1 MAKGQFNDDF
11 GGRPKKKVPP
21 RSDKNSSYLNKNT
34 FPAIAVA
41 LSFLGGVVASLF
53 GWALAN
59 DASWGF
65 LLVGATIT
73 YAIFHYLVLGIIAFF
88 RKLTGKQP
96 EKKKVSSPAQIK
108 LDNLHND
115 DGWD

>member
-1 MAKGQFNDDF
+1 MAKGQNNGSF
-11 GGRPKKKVPP
+11 GGKKPP
-21 RSDKNSSYLNKNT
+21 INNKNSSYLNKNT

-41 LSFLGGVVASLF
+41 LSFLCGVVASLF

-73 YAIFHYLVLGIIAFF
+73 YAILHYLVLGIIAFF

-108 LDNLHND
+108 LDNVHDD
-115 DGWD
+115 DGWG